1 MRFLVVMVLLVSNA
15 VFLQL
20 HSRAEVIRPRLALAS
35 FPLTIA
41 DWRGV
46 DLTIDADTLKI
57 LGDGDFLSRIYE
69 RNPQEPRIELFV
81 AYFPTQRT
89 GSTIHS
95 PEHCLPG
102 SGWLPI
108 NHGEFHL
115 AAADVA
121 NRYVIAKGLD
131 RQVVVYWYQAH
142 GRVLASGYK
151 AKFYLIADALRH
163 NRSDGALVRIITPL
177 VKGES
182 PDSGQER
189 AMEFVS
195 QVRPIL
201 GEYIPL

>member
-20 HSRAEVIRPRLALAS
+20 HSRVEVGPPRLALAS
-35 FPLTIA
+35 FPLTIG
-41 DWRGV
+41 DWSGV
-46 DLTIDADTLKI
+46 DLTIDAETLKI

-69 RNPQEPRIELFV
+69 RNPHEPRIELFV

-95 PEHCLPG
+95 PQHCLPG

-108 NHGEFHL
+108 DHGEFHM
-115 AAADVA
+115 ATGDVA

-131 RQVVVYWYQAH
+131 RQVVIYWYQAH
-142 GRVLASGYK
+142 GRVLAGEYK
-151 AKFYLIADALRH
+151 AKFYLITDSLRN

-177 VKGES
+177 AKGES
-182 PDSGQER
+182 PGSGQKR